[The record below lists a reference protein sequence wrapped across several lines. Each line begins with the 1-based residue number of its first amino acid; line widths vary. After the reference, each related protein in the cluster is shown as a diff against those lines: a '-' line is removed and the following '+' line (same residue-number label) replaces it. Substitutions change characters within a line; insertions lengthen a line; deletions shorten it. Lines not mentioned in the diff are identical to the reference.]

1 MKLNECQTPLELLE
15 MSKEIQEKFD
25 NYFYN
30 IPFIRALVDPNR
42 KRAKDLPRDEDGKII
57 VDLEHPHILEN
68 MDYFRKAAI
77 TYEKTGKYTEL
88 KPNNN
93 PNSEYYKWVK
103 EEVRRCHEGLIRP
116 SDGEWIPGMLYYYLN
131 YTEIQRP
138 VKVQMGKNKKK
149 TTLRMYKPPEFWDGT
164 YWWYHYKYQAREEG
178 LHCCMLSS
186 RGRGKSFNAA
196 SDLSKI
202 FKLGE
207 TKYNNTGCTCYIT
220 ASDKKFLVAGDQT
233 LDKFQ
238 HDIDYISQNT
248 EWPGREY
255 LANRLQDM
263 IWIAGYKDLDL
274 GNKGTGNSV
283 VGISSNNDVQKLRG
297 TRAVMYIIEEGGCHL
312 KGTEVRMFDGSI
324 KKVEDIVLGDRLMGD
339 DGTVREVLQLYSG
352 IDKMYKIT
360 LSNGDYQIV
369 NSKHPVYYK
378 TYDWNKK
385 CYKEHLLTAPELM
398 QLDTSKGYYISKSDK
413 IVYSKQEVVI
423 DPYWFGLWLGDGSS
437 DLLEIAN
444 EDIEVLNWVED
455 YWRINNIPYRK
466 RFCPQSKACYT
477 ITVNRKNKFWEE
489 FVKLNLRNNKHI
501 PDCYKY
507 NSKEIVAAVVAG
519 LIDTDGTYDKRKHCY
534 EITQLYTRKHILDDI
549 KEMCEYLGLRC
560 SMSSRIAGK
569 SSHGCGHI
577 NYRLRIRGNCEIL
590 PIRIQRKK
598 VTPRSGY
605 KNKKCWTDYS
615 FKIEEW
621 GFGEY
626 FGFTI
631 DKNQLFLLKDYTI
644 VHNTFNNLDK
654 VWNNILPSVEQGQ
667 GDERDVFGQ
676 IIMFGT
682 AGDKD
687 SDFASM
693 GKMMYHPEGYH
704 IKALHNIYDIE
715 GKGARQFS
723 YFFPAYLN
731 NAGCYDKNGNSD
743 VTKALY
749 QILKD
754 RDTIKKK
761 SNDVNAIVK
770 RTAEYPIV
778 PQEAIMRVGDNRF
791 PIAEINERIMQLE
804 ENEHEFEDTYIG
816 TLVQN
821 PDGTVK
827 FKPTS
832 DNVIYDFPLKDNK
845 MEGALQI
852 FKMPEKDQ
860 NDRVYSERYV
870 IGHDPVN
877 QDEAESLSLS
887 STFVIDMYTNSIVAE
902 YTGRKQFQ
910 DESFEILRL
919 LSIFYNAQ
927 ILYESN
933 NKMCYAYF
941 SKMNCTY
948 MLADTPEY
956 LKERDIV
963 RKQGIGNASK
973 GVSATAILN
982 KHEDDLIEQFLLLPK
997 TIYET
1002 TPEGEEVAVTIHNV
1016 KTIRN
1021 LALLKELSAYGPDIN
1036 VDRVRALGVTLILK
1050 NAYEVKYG
1058 GDVKSA
1064 STEEEYDPA
1073 QDDFFKR
1080 NGFI

>member
-1 MKLNECQTPLELLE
+1 MELNECQTPLESLE

-297 TRAVMYIIEEGGCHL
+297 TRAVMYIIEEGG
-312 KGTEVRMFDGSI
+312 
-324 KKVEDIVLGDRLMGD
+324 
-339 DGTVREVLQLYSG
+339 
-352 IDKMYKIT
+352 
-360 LSNGDYQIV
+360 
-369 NSKHPVYYK
+369 
-378 TYDWNKK
+378 
-385 CYKEHLLTAPELM
+385 
-398 QLDTSKGYYISKSDK
+398 
-413 IVYSKQEVVI
+413 
-423 DPYWFGLWLGDGSS
+423 
-437 DLLEIAN
+437 
-444 EDIEVLNWVED
+444 
-455 YWRINNIPYRK
+455 
-466 RFCPQSKACYT
+466 
-477 ITVNRKNKFWEE
+477 
-489 FVKLNLRNNKHI
+489 
-501 PDCYKY
+501 
-507 NSKEIVAAVVAG
+507 
-519 LIDTDGTYDKRKHCY
+519 
-534 EITQLYTRKHILDDI
+534 
-549 KEMCEYLGLRC
+549 
-560 SMSSRIAGK
+560 
-569 SSHGCGHI
+569 
-577 NYRLRIRGNCEIL
+577 
-590 PIRIQRKK
+590 
-598 VTPRSGY
+598 
-605 KNKKCWTDYS
+605 
-615 FKIEEW
+615 
-621 GFGEY
+621 
-626 FGFTI
+626 
-631 DKNQLFLLKDYTI
+631 
-644 VHNTFNNLDK
+644 TFSNLDK

-816 TLVQN
+816 TLAQN

-1064 STEEEYDPA
+1064 STEDEYDPA

>member
-1 MKLNECQTPLELLE
+1 MKLNECQTPLESLE

-30 IPFIRALVDPNR
+30 IPFIKSLVDPNR

-57 VDLEHPHILEN
+57 IDLEHPHILEN

-138 VKVQMGKNKKK
+138 VKIQMGKNKKK

-297 TRAVMYIIEEGGCHL
+297 TRAVMYIIEEGG
-312 KGTEVRMFDGSI
+312 
-324 KKVEDIVLGDRLMGD
+324 
-339 DGTVREVLQLYSG
+339 
-352 IDKMYKIT
+352 
-360 LSNGDYQIV
+360 
-369 NSKHPVYYK
+369 
-378 TYDWNKK
+378 
-385 CYKEHLLTAPELM
+385 
-398 QLDTSKGYYISKSDK
+398 
-413 IVYSKQEVVI
+413 
-423 DPYWFGLWLGDGSS
+423 
-437 DLLEIAN
+437 
-444 EDIEVLNWVED
+444 
-455 YWRINNIPYRK
+455 
-466 RFCPQSKACYT
+466 
-477 ITVNRKNKFWEE
+477 
-489 FVKLNLRNNKHI
+489 
-501 PDCYKY
+501 
-507 NSKEIVAAVVAG
+507 
-519 LIDTDGTYDKRKHCY
+519 
-534 EITQLYTRKHILDDI
+534 
-549 KEMCEYLGLRC
+549 
-560 SMSSRIAGK
+560 
-569 SSHGCGHI
+569 
-577 NYRLRIRGNCEIL
+577 
-590 PIRIQRKK
+590 
-598 VTPRSGY
+598 
-605 KNKKCWTDYS
+605 
-615 FKIEEW
+615 
-621 GFGEY
+621 
-626 FGFTI
+626 
-631 DKNQLFLLKDYTI
+631 
-644 VHNTFNNLDK
+644 TFNNLDK

-715 GKGARQFS
+715 GKGAKQFS

-852 FKMPEKDQ
+852 FRMPEKDQ
-860 NDRVYSERYV
+860 HDKVYSERYV

-877 QDEAESLSLS
+877 QDEADSLSLS

-910 DESFEILRL
+910 DESFELLRL
-919 LSIFYNAQ
+919 LGIFYNAQ

-997 TIYET
+997 TIYEK

-1036 VDRVRALGVTLILK
+1036 VDRVRALGVTLIIK

-1058 GDVKSA
+1058 GDVQKA
-1064 STEEEYDPA
+1064 QEENDYDVY

-1080 NGFI
+1080 NRFI

>member
-15 MSKEIQEKFD
+15 MSKEMQEKFD

-57 VDLEHPHILEN
+57 IDLEHPHILEN

-297 TRAVMYIIEEGGCHL
+297 TRAVMYIIEEGG
-312 KGTEVRMFDGSI
+312 
-324 KKVEDIVLGDRLMGD
+324 
-339 DGTVREVLQLYSG
+339 
-352 IDKMYKIT
+352 
-360 LSNGDYQIV
+360 
-369 NSKHPVYYK
+369 
-378 TYDWNKK
+378 
-385 CYKEHLLTAPELM
+385 
-398 QLDTSKGYYISKSDK
+398 
-413 IVYSKQEVVI
+413 
-423 DPYWFGLWLGDGSS
+423 
-437 DLLEIAN
+437 
-444 EDIEVLNWVED
+444 
-455 YWRINNIPYRK
+455 
-466 RFCPQSKACYT
+466 
-477 ITVNRKNKFWEE
+477 
-489 FVKLNLRNNKHI
+489 
-501 PDCYKY
+501 
-507 NSKEIVAAVVAG
+507 
-519 LIDTDGTYDKRKHCY
+519 
-534 EITQLYTRKHILDDI
+534 
-549 KEMCEYLGLRC
+549 
-560 SMSSRIAGK
+560 
-569 SSHGCGHI
+569 
-577 NYRLRIRGNCEIL
+577 
-590 PIRIQRKK
+590 
-598 VTPRSGY
+598 
-605 KNKKCWTDYS
+605 
-615 FKIEEW
+615 
-621 GFGEY
+621 
-626 FGFTI
+626 
-631 DKNQLFLLKDYTI
+631 
-644 VHNTFNNLDK
+644 TFSNLDK

-963 RKQGIGNASK
+963 RKQGVGNASK

>member
-15 MSKEIQEKFD
+15 MSKEMQEKFD

-297 TRAVMYIIEEGGCHL
+297 TRAVMYIIEEGG
-312 KGTEVRMFDGSI
+312 
-324 KKVEDIVLGDRLMGD
+324 
-339 DGTVREVLQLYSG
+339 
-352 IDKMYKIT
+352 
-360 LSNGDYQIV
+360 
-369 NSKHPVYYK
+369 
-378 TYDWNKK
+378 
-385 CYKEHLLTAPELM
+385 
-398 QLDTSKGYYISKSDK
+398 
-413 IVYSKQEVVI
+413 
-423 DPYWFGLWLGDGSS
+423 
-437 DLLEIAN
+437 
-444 EDIEVLNWVED
+444 
-455 YWRINNIPYRK
+455 
-466 RFCPQSKACYT
+466 
-477 ITVNRKNKFWEE
+477 
-489 FVKLNLRNNKHI
+489 
-501 PDCYKY
+501 
-507 NSKEIVAAVVAG
+507 
-519 LIDTDGTYDKRKHCY
+519 
-534 EITQLYTRKHILDDI
+534 
-549 KEMCEYLGLRC
+549 
-560 SMSSRIAGK
+560 
-569 SSHGCGHI
+569 
-577 NYRLRIRGNCEIL
+577 
-590 PIRIQRKK
+590 
-598 VTPRSGY
+598 
-605 KNKKCWTDYS
+605 
-615 FKIEEW
+615 
-621 GFGEY
+621 
-626 FGFTI
+626 
-631 DKNQLFLLKDYTI
+631 
-644 VHNTFNNLDK
+644 TFNNLDK

-704 IKALHNIYDIE
+704 IKTLHNIYDIE

>member
-1 MKLNECQTPLELLE
+1 MELNECQTPLESLE

-297 TRAVMYIIEEGGCHL
+297 TRAVMYIIEEGG
-312 KGTEVRMFDGSI
+312 
-324 KKVEDIVLGDRLMGD
+324 
-339 DGTVREVLQLYSG
+339 
-352 IDKMYKIT
+352 
-360 LSNGDYQIV
+360 
-369 NSKHPVYYK
+369 
-378 TYDWNKK
+378 
-385 CYKEHLLTAPELM
+385 
-398 QLDTSKGYYISKSDK
+398 
-413 IVYSKQEVVI
+413 
-423 DPYWFGLWLGDGSS
+423 
-437 DLLEIAN
+437 
-444 EDIEVLNWVED
+444 
-455 YWRINNIPYRK
+455 
-466 RFCPQSKACYT
+466 
-477 ITVNRKNKFWEE
+477 
-489 FVKLNLRNNKHI
+489 
-501 PDCYKY
+501 
-507 NSKEIVAAVVAG
+507 
-519 LIDTDGTYDKRKHCY
+519 
-534 EITQLYTRKHILDDI
+534 
-549 KEMCEYLGLRC
+549 
-560 SMSSRIAGK
+560 
-569 SSHGCGHI
+569 
-577 NYRLRIRGNCEIL
+577 
-590 PIRIQRKK
+590 
-598 VTPRSGY
+598 
-605 KNKKCWTDYS
+605 
-615 FKIEEW
+615 
-621 GFGEY
+621 
-626 FGFTI
+626 
-631 DKNQLFLLKDYTI
+631 
-644 VHNTFNNLDK
+644 TFSNLDK

-1064 STEEEYDPA
+1064 STEDEYDPA

>member
-1 MKLNECQTPLELLE
+1 MKLNECQTPIESFD
-15 MSKEIQEKFD
+15 MSKDLKEKFD

-30 IPFIRALVDPNR
+30 IPFIKALTDPNR
-42 KRAKDLPRDEDGKII
+42 KRAKDLPRDEEGKII
-57 VDLEHPHILEN
+57 IDLEHPHILED

-77 TYEKTGKYTEL
+77 TFEKTGKYTEL

-103 EEVRRCHEGLIRP
+103 EEIRRCHEGLIRP
-116 SDGEWIPGMLYYYLN
+116 SDGEWIPGLLYYYLN

-138 VKVQMGKNKKK
+138 VKVQVGKSKKK
-149 TTLRMYKPPEFWDGT
+149 MTLRMYKQPEFWDGT
-164 YWWYHYKYQAREEG
+164 YWWYHYKNQAREDG

-297 TRAVMYIIEEGGCHL
+297 TRAVMYIIEEGG
-312 KGTEVRMFDGSI
+312 
-324 KKVEDIVLGDRLMGD
+324 
-339 DGTVREVLQLYSG
+339 
-352 IDKMYKIT
+352 
-360 LSNGDYQIV
+360 
-369 NSKHPVYYK
+369 
-378 TYDWNKK
+378 
-385 CYKEHLLTAPELM
+385 
-398 QLDTSKGYYISKSDK
+398 
-413 IVYSKQEVVI
+413 
-423 DPYWFGLWLGDGSS
+423 
-437 DLLEIAN
+437 
-444 EDIEVLNWVED
+444 
-455 YWRINNIPYRK
+455 
-466 RFCPQSKACYT
+466 
-477 ITVNRKNKFWEE
+477 
-489 FVKLNLRNNKHI
+489 
-501 PDCYKY
+501 
-507 NSKEIVAAVVAG
+507 
-519 LIDTDGTYDKRKHCY
+519 
-534 EITQLYTRKHILDDI
+534 
-549 KEMCEYLGLRC
+549 
-560 SMSSRIAGK
+560 
-569 SSHGCGHI
+569 
-577 NYRLRIRGNCEIL
+577 
-590 PIRIQRKK
+590 
-598 VTPRSGY
+598 
-605 KNKKCWTDYS
+605 
-615 FKIEEW
+615 
-621 GFGEY
+621 
-626 FGFTI
+626 
-631 DKNQLFLLKDYTI
+631 
-644 VHNTFNNLDK
+644 TFANLDK
-654 VWNNILPSVEQGQ
+654 VWNNTLPSVEQGQ

-704 IKALHNIYDIE
+704 IKALRNIYDIE
-715 GKGARQFS
+715 GKGTKQFS

-731 NAGCYDKNGNSD
+731 NAGCYDKDGNSD

-754 RDTIKKK
+754 RELIKKK
-761 SNDVNAIVK
+761 SGDINAIVK

-804 ENEHEFEDTYIG
+804 ENEHEYDDTLVGI
-816 TLVQN
+816 LVQN

-832 DNVIYDFPLKDNK
+832 DNVITMYPLGDNK
-845 MEGALQI
+845 AEGALQI
-852 FKMPEKDQ
+852 FKLPEKDG
-860 NDRVYSERYV
+860 NGLVYSERYV

-877 QDEAESLSLS
+877 QDEADSVSLS

-902 YTGRKQFQ
+902 FTGRRQFQ
-910 DESFEILRL
+910 DESFEQLRL
-919 LSIFYNAQ
+919 LSMFYNAQ
-927 ILYESN
+927 VLYEAN
-933 NKMCYAYF
+933 NKMCYSYF

-956 LKERDIV
+956 LRERDIV
-963 RKQGIGNASK
+963 KKQGFGNSAK

-997 TIYET
+997 TIYEK
-1002 TPEGEEVAVTIHNV
+1002 TPNGEEVAVTIHNV

-1021 LALLKELSAYGPDIN
+1021 LALLRELSSYGSDGN
-1036 VDRVRALGVTLILK
+1036 FDRVRALGVTLMLK
-1050 NAYEVKYG
+1050 HAYEVKYG
-1058 GDVKSA
+1058 GDVQA
-1064 STEEEYDPA
+1064 A
-1073 QDDFFKR
+1073 QEPDVYNVFEDDFFKR
-1080 NGFI
+1080 NGIIH